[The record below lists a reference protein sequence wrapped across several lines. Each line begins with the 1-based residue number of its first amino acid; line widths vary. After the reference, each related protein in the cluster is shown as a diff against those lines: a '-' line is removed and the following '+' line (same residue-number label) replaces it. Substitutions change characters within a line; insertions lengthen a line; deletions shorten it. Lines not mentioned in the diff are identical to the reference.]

1 MHAAVQVP
9 LPNSMMW
16 DSRLAHACSSAAVPE
31 VLAPAY
37 RSAAVPEVAL
47 PNIMMWDNRLAHA
60 CSSAAAPKVALPNY
74 MMWDYKLV
82 AVQETQCIALIAHTH
97 TLTRAVCAWFIHC
110 HEVAGGVVA
119 CGLLHAALVMPL
131 ARHLCG
137 T

>member
-9 LPNSMMW
+9 LPNNMMW
-16 DSRLAHACSSAAVPE
+16 DSRLAHACSSAGA
-31 VLAPAY
+31 
-37 RSAAVPEVAL
+37 PEVAL
-47 PNIMMWDNRLAHA
+47 PNSMMWD
-60 CSSAAAPKVALPNY
+60 S
-74 MMWDYKLV
+74 MLV

-97 TLTRAVCAWFIHC
+97 TLTRAVCAWLIHC